1 MSPQS
6 RRSLCLQH
14 FRHRSQKPFPPCFQ
28 IQENSSHPTKTLVWI
43 LLLIL
48 PLHHLHPRR
57 QLLKAIKRLFS
68 FFSLQH
74 FWFRSSYSGG
84 CAKGCDGLILFWT
97 RCVMERLIDEPME
110 KDPCPSAQL
119 LVGKETWKLE
129 SNPMLF
135 LSFFQPTNAMSVSS
149 LWSRINIRKCRW
161 AGDKIEH
168 DWAYITRE
176 GKNMSSNLNMSLLV
190 YL

>member
-57 QLLKAIKRLFS
+57 QLLKAFKRLFS

-97 RCVMERLIDEPME
+97 RRVMERLIDEPME

-119 LVGKETWKLE
+119 LVGKETRKQPNAFLVLLSPNQCNVCHLLVKPHKHWKV
-129 SNPMLF
+129 S
-135 LSFFQPTNAMSVSS
+135 LSWRQNRARLS
-149 LWSRINIRKCRW
+149 IHHE
-161 AGDKIEH
+161 G
-168 DWAYITRE
+168 